1 MKLIRA
7 SQIKGEKRA
16 DGRTVKKLLELAFD
30 EPIDSMV
37 IYLCEVPSGKFEKHY
52 HSECQEIIC
61 FPNGG
66 KITVNG
72 ETYQMESWDMV
83 LLDVGDVHGYE
94 GDECPDILHL
104 AIKLPNRDD
113 KITVKSSR

>member
-7 SQIKGEKRA
+7 SRIKGEKRA
-16 DGRTVKKLLELAFD
+16 DGRTVKKLLEHSFSK
-30 EPIDSMV
+30 PIDSIV
-37 IYLCEVPSGKFEKHY
+37 VYLCDVPGCKLEKHY
-52 HSECQEIIC
+52 HSESQEVIC
-61 FPNGG
+61 FPKGG

-83 LLDVGDVHGYE
+83 LLEVGDTHGYE

-104 AIKLPNRDD
+104 AIKLPNRED
-113 KITVKSSR
+113 KVSV